1 MQNPYTIKYFDQPI
15 QSNIFLY
22 TSIFNEIY
30 IAKTY
35 NLFPTIWPKYC
46 LFGLDYSEVIYKG
59 QNLNT
64 IKNLLPKQI
73 GKNIFSFGK
82 WDLTKQDFIYSKFYI
97 GDFHENF
104 LGNVGTCTIQNET
117 NYYGCIFND
126 FVFLNETYSLINEN
140 NKPYIIYFS
149 SEFNKIH
156 FPKKFENKI
165 KNCYLEKTK
174 SEFICRELKNK
185 DYVPLKLR
193 NDNMNITLEV
203 DKMNRFYDYPSS
215 DGTTN
220 ILFHNLEYIIFPLVM
235 FKKFHVQFDV
245 EKKSN

>member
-1 MQNPYTIKYFDQPI
+1 M
-15 QSNIFLY
+15 
-22 TSIFNEIY
+22 
-30 IAKTY
+30 
-35 NLFPTIWPKYC
+35 
-46 LFGLDYSEVIYKG
+46 
-59 QNLNT
+59 
-64 IKNLLPKQI
+64 
-73 GKNIFSFGK
+73 
-82 WDLTKQDFIYSKFYI
+82 
-97 GDFHENF
+97 
-104 LGNVGTCTIQNET
+104 
-117 NYYGCIFND
+117 
-126 FVFLNETYSLINEN
+126 NETYSLINEN

-185 DYVPLKLR
+185 DYVSLKLR

-245 EKKSN
+245 EKKVISFFSNDTSILEVKKELDKTQETENSTVISTGIIILITVLGIVLIGLISFFYYKKKI